1 MMRKKSIKYLDRW
14 HQGAEVKEELG
25 LEVSEAVAEPL
36 IIIEREEILIITS
49 LVAKQ
54 LSLHQYPQLRQKT
67 PTNRSTR
74 KPKTS
79 MF

>member
-1 MMRKKSIKYLDRW
+1 MRKKSIKYLDRW

-49 LVAKQ
+49 LVATQ
-54 LSLHQYPQLRQKT
+54 LSLHQYPLLRQK
-67 PTNRSTR
+67 NYN
-74 KPKTS
+74 KQEHKKA
-79 MF
+79 